1 MNHKVH
7 MDKWEGSR
15 LDLTDAKSILE
26 LKLLFDAFICWQD
39 YSLRQSGVFLYILL
53 LPALC
58 IITTLV
64 YFFPKKVRRSAL
76 PSLNSLSHSPEQT
89 AKQTWDRHFEYRIP
103 DCKKILND

>member
-39 YSLRQSGVFLYILL
+39 YSLRQSGVFFIHFALTCSVHHHHFGVF
-53 LPALC
+53 LPQEGTKICAPL
-58 IITTLV
+58 
-64 YFFPKKVRRSAL
+64 AEL
-76 PSLNSLSHSPEQT
+76 PLPQ
-89 AKQTWDRHFEYRIP
+89 P
-103 DCKKILND
+103 